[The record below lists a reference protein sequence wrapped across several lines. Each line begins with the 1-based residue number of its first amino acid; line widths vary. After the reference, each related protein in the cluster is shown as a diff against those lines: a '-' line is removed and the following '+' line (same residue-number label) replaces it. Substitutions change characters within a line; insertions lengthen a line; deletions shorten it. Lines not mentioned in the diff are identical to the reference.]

1 MEIYQL
7 RTFVAVAQQGHLT
20 QAAEILHLSQPAVTA
35 QIKAL
40 EEEMGVSLFE
50 RSAGGVTLT
59 KAGQLLLPEA
69 EAILAGARGLITMA
83 RGLQGHLTGKVRIG
97 TIADPALLRLAD
109 ILVEIHRRYPLLD
122 AQTSHSIS
130 GVVLNDVRK
139 KELDCGFFIGKNPY
153 VNVHAIAVRE
163 LVFRVVAPVAW
174 QDKLANATWKDVGR
188 LPWVWIN
195 QFNSYNKLTNEL
207 FREHNISP
215 QKVFELD
222 QERTTLALVKAG
234 VGMSLMRE
242 ELAQEALARGDVIEW
257 GNVRKTASL
266 NFIWPAERDG
276 DLLITAMLDIV
287 RSVWQLPEQAPVAS

>member
-50 RSAGGVTLT
+50 RTAGGVVLT
-59 KAGQLLLPEA
+59 KAGQVLLPEA
-69 EAILAGARGLITMA
+69 ERVLADARGLINLA
-83 RGLQGHLTGKVRIG
+83 RGLQGNLSGKVRIG
-97 TIADPALLRLAD
+97 TVGDPVLIRLAEL
-109 ILVEIHRRYPLLD
+109 LVEIRRRYPLLD
-122 AQTSHSIS
+122 ALTFHSIS
-130 GVVLNDVRK
+130 GMVLNEVRK

-153 VNVHAIAVRE
+153 VNVHAVHLRD
-163 LVFRVVAPVAW
+163 LTFRVVAPVAW
-174 QDKLANATWKDVGR
+174 ADKLASATWKDVGK

-195 QFNSYNKLTNEL
+195 QFNSYNKLANEL

-222 QERTTLALVKAG
+222 QESTTLALVKAG

-242 ELAQEALARGDVIEW
+242 ELAQEALDQGDVIEW
-257 GNVRKTASL
+257 GNVRKIAPL
-266 NFIWPAERDG
+266 NFIYPAERDG
-276 DLLITAMLDIV
+276 DVLVSVLLEIV
-287 RSVWQLPEQAPVAS
+287 REVWGLPA